1 MKNVLKIVLGAIV
14 VIYLLVMLFYGSC
27 KRNSQVCRSLH
38 VIVEDSTE
46 LKFVSSREIKNY
58 VLRHFKG
65 IQGRSF
71 SDINMEKVEELVNK
85 FPAVETSD
93 VYPSVNGRLQI
104 VIKQREPVLRAFEQG
119 TSYLIDSAGM
129 KIPLRGSYS
138 RKLMVVT
145 GDLKSLQTRK
155 NLVKLNEFIQDDS
168 FWRAQVEQIHVNN
181 QGDMVLVPRVG
192 NHRINVGGVNDLE
205 YKFRNLFALYEHG
218 LDPLEWNSY
227 REISVK
233 YKGQVIC
240 SKL

>member
-14 VIYLLVMLFYGSC
+14 VIYILVMLFYGSC
-27 KRNSQVCRSLH
+27 KRNEQVCKSLH

-46 LKFVSSREIKNY
+46 LKFVSSREIKQY
-58 VLRHFKG
+58 VLRNFKG

-71 SDINMEKVEELVNK
+71 KDINMEKVEEVVNK
-85 FPAVETSD
+85 FPAVESSD
-93 VYPSVNGRLQI
+93 VYPSLNGRLQI

-145 GDLKSLQTRK
+145 GDLRSLQTRK
-155 NLVKLNEFIQDDS
+155 DLVKLNEFIQDDS
-168 FWRAQVEQIHVNN
+168 FWRAQVEQIYVNGI
-181 QGDMVLVPRVG
+181 GDMVLVPRVG